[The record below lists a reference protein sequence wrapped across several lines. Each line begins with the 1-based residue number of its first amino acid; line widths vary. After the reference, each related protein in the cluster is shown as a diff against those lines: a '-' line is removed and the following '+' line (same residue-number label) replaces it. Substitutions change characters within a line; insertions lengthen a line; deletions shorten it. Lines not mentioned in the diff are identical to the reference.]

1 MQKLTIILAILF
13 QLACAKAQDKIDAAQ
28 LETLVK
34 AGDIQLVD
42 LRTPTE
48 LEKTGK
54 IAGAQHIN
62 FNAPD
67 FKEKMAA
74 LDEQKPLIIYCA
86 AGGRSGKAIGI
97 LKEMGFATIYD
108 YSGGMNDWKAKGKAT
123 VAGQ

>member
-1 MQKLTIILAILF
+1 MNKFITLLLLL
-13 QLACAKAQDKIDAAQ
+13 QLSCAQAQDKIDATK

-42 LRTPTE
+42 LRTPAE

-54 IAGAQHIN
+54 IAGAQHVN
-62 FNAPD
+62 FNSPD
-67 FKEKMAA
+67 FKEKIAA

-86 AGGRSGKAIGI
+86 AGGRSGKAISI
-97 LKEMGFATIYD
+97 LKELGFGTVYD

-123 VAGQ
+123 VTGN